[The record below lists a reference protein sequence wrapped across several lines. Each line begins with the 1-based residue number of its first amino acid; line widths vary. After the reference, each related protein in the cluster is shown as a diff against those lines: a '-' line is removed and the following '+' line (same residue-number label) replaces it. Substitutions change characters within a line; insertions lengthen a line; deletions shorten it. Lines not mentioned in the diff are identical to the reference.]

1 MKKYN
6 NFCITWM
13 EDGQNNE
20 TVLFCKMDA
29 IREYIKL
36 LFAYVDENRNISSL
50 AIWGVTRREYA
61 LEDMTDSVNRFL
73 NN

>member
-13 EDGQNNE
+13 EDGQRNE
-20 TVLFCKMDA
+20 TVIFSKKNA
-29 IREYIKL
+29 IREYINL
-36 LFAYVDENRNISSL
+36 LFAHVDENRNISSL

-61 LEDMTDSVNRFL
+61 LENITESVNRFL
-73 NN
+73 DN